1 MVQKQY
7 RRVIPKNY
15 SNGRYENENLNV
27 HVGYV
32 KRNLHGYMLMSFD
45 LAQFFCFCSLLYSLY
60 MELNEDFL

>member
-1 MVQKQY
+1 MVQKQS

-32 KRNLHGYMLMSFD
+32 KHNLHGHMLMSLD
-45 LAQFFCFCSLLYSLY
+45 LALFYIHY